1 MLHRHFGGQMK
12 YSGIIGLTHR
22 KSSPDEPA
30 QALPGAKPQ
39 FFFAPD
45 QIRKRAREWGPG
57 GVDMRFG
64 AAWSGFVPNL
74 DRWMDVRKDH
84 GPAAVQRGYLDT
96 LNGRVPPNQGL
107 ILSLTP

>member
-1 MLHRHFGGQMK
+1 MANLSAMCPNRCQPCLRAKH
-12 YSGIIGLTHR
+12 
-22 KSSPDEPA
+22 EPA

-57 GVDMRFG
+57 GVDKRFG
-64 AAWSGFVPNL
+64 AAWSVFAPKL
-74 DRWMDVRKDH
+74 DQWMDVRESC

-96 LNGRVPPNQGL
+96 LNGRVPPDQGL
-107 ILSLTP
+107 ILSLSE